1 MVERNTLNVV
11 VKGSIPL
18 LGVYVATGPHSWAFA
33 PFSPFSGPSLPPDL
47 SRLAERA
54 TLNRVVMGSIPMLG
68 AFYPSEV
75 LWFGLPQH
83 TCPSLHPSTQIAGFG
98 WGKAAFSLASRIM
111 TGLLQGLC
119 ASLNL
124 SAPHWALLLCP

>member
-47 SRLAERA
+47 SRLAERT
-54 TLNRVVMGSIPMLG
+54 TLNRVVMGSIPILG
-68 AFYPSEV
+68 ANS
-75 LWFGLPQH
+75 
-83 TCPSLHPSTQIAGFG
+83 
-98 WGKAAFSLASRIM
+98 FSLVRVAVVKKSYFAFIGIDPSFWYFLGVTA
-111 TGLLQGLC
+111 TGL
-119 ASLNL
+119 
-124 SAPHWALLLCP
+124 ALRHKSRLPEVC